1 MSVFIFELFHAIIC
15 RHQWKFKWQFLK
27 EICSEKNWWSARD
40 CQNSKRTFFFVRDAI
55 QRDQKSGVERQ
66 ITIKHQSYRIAKWE
80 ARIQDFETILAT
92 QENGSNKIID
102 PKPMSE
108 SNENNINA
116 KRNLDRKSTF
126 KYSFHYHIKVYGF
139 YLLIHLM
146 KKRYRREVSIL
157 DKIFIIGII

>member
-55 QRDQKSGVERQ
+55 QKDQKSGVERLTNYQ
-66 ITIKHQSYRIAKWE
+66 AW
-80 ARIQDFETILAT
+80 IQDFETILAT

>member
-1 MSVFIFELFHAIIC
+1 MKKVDDLQEIVKIQNERFSLLEMQSKKTRNLA
-15 RHQWKFKWQFLK
+15 LK
-27 EICSEKNWWSARD
+27 D
-40 CQNSKRTFFFVRDAI
+40 L
-55 QRDQKSGVERQ
+55 Q

-80 ARIQDFETILAT
+80 AWIQDFETILAT

>member
-1 MSVFIFELFHAIIC
+1 MKKIDDLQEIVKIQNERFSLLEMQSKETRNLA
-15 RHQWKFKWQFLK
+15 LK
-27 EICSEKNWWSARD
+27 D
-40 CQNSKRTFFFVRDAI
+40 L
-55 QRDQKSGVERQ
+55 Q
-66 ITIKHQSYRIAKWE
+66 ITIKHHSYRIAKWE

>member
-1 MSVFIFELFHAIIC
+1 MKKIDDLQEIVKIQNERFSLLEMQSKETRNLA
-15 RHQWKFKWQFLK
+15 LK
-27 EICSEKNWWSARD
+27 D
-40 CQNSKRTFFFVRDAI
+40 L
-55 QRDQKSGVERQ
+55 Q